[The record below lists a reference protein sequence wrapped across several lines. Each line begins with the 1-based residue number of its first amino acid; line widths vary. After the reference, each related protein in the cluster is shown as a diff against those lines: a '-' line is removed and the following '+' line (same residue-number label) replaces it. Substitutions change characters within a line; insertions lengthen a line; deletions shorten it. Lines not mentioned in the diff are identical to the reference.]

1 MRDRPGFTLTEMLAV
16 MGIALV
22 LMAGVVGV
30 LVAVAG
36 HLGPENAALALQAML
51 NGTRAQAASR
61 MAPARLVLESSLAK
75 IDRGTAMTMEYQE
88 PGGGWVRVPNFE
100 PVYLGRGMF
109 ALKGLPGG
117 LAGLTAPAPPV
128 NPQEPTSAE
137 RTAWDQYRADVYG
150 AVADH
155 AGGAND
161 QGILTADELAGAH
174 GCFYVYFDP
183 AGYLALGQPA
193 NTDAITLIQVTG
205 RRLTEYL
212 FYPLNRNTG
221 ARLVFE

>member
-36 HLGPENAALALQAML
+36 HLGPENAALSLQAML
-51 NGTRAQAASR
+51 NGTRSQAASR

-75 IDRGTAMTMEYQE
+75 IDRGTAMTMEYQ
-88 PGGGWVRVPNFE
+88 PSGSAWVRVPNFE

-117 LAGLTAPAPPV
+117 LAGLTAPAPPA
-128 NPQEPTSAE
+128 NPQEPTPAE
-137 RTAWDQYRADVYG
+137 RTAWDDYRAGVYSK
-150 AVADH
+150 VANH
-155 AGGAND
+155 AGGANE
-161 QGILTADELAGAH
+161 QGIITGDELAGAH
-174 GCFYVYFDP
+174 ARFYVYFDP
-183 AGYLALGQPA
+183 AGYLALDQSD
-193 NTDAITLIQVTG
+193 NTDAITLIQVSG

-221 ARLVFE
+221 TRLVFE